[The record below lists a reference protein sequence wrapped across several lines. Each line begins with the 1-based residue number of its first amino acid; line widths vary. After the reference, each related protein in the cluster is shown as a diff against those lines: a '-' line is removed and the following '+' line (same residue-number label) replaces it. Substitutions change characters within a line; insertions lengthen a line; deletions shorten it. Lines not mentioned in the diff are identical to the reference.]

1 MERQRDLVIRSALG
15 ASRARLIRLQVTE
28 GIVLAAIA
36 GVVGLLLAR
45 WAGQALAGFMPAGDI
60 PVNQDHPW
68 DWRVYAF
75 TVVVS
80 GIAGVMTGF
89 WPARQASRFNLVE
102 SLKEGSSGAGTSRHL
117 LRNLLVIGQVSLSM
131 VVLVSAGLFLHSLR
145 QMQTV
150 ALGFRTDRL
159 LMMSVDLGLQQYDD
173 VRGRRFLDTLLAR
186 TEALPGV
193 ASATTTV
200 HVPLDYGMQFA
211 DITVDGVTSGT
222 LETAISPSPTPSLV
236 HGSSRRRV
244 VCSPAAAAS
253 MPPMTSVHGK
263 SRW

>member
-1 MERQRDLVIRSALG
+1 V
-15 ASRARLIRLQVTE
+15 
-28 GIVLAAIA
+28 
-36 GVVGLLLAR
+36 
-45 WAGQALAGFMPAGDI
+45 
-60 PVNQDHPW
+60 
-68 DWRVYAF
+68 
-75 TVVVS
+75 
-80 GIAGVMTGF
+80 
-89 WPARQASRFNLVE
+89 
-102 SLKEGSSGAGTSRHL
+102 

-131 VVLVSAGLFLHSLR
+131 GVLVSAGLFLHSLR